1 MHTKNSFPIK
11 GMTCGNCASH
21 VEKALQALP
30 GVFQIQISLEQ
41 HLAQVEYDSTL
52 VTYTNMAAA
61 LKEAGYTLEEPV
73 E

>member
-1 MHTKNSFPIK
+1 
-11 GMTCGNCASH
+11 MTCGNCASH
-21 VEKALQALP
+21 VEKALRALP